1 MKTNNK
7 ITKTLSLAIVLAMII
22 PSFSFASGKV
32 SKEETVYVNLDEKG
46 VPMEKTS
53 SIWLH
58 SDTSLG
64 KVKDESIL
72 KEIKNVKGEEEPKID
87 GDKIIW
93 ETDEKDIFYQGKSNK
108 DLPIDVEVKY
118 YLNDKEV
125 DPKDIAGKSGR
136 IKINLEVKNKDSHV
150 ISMKNG
156 KQKTLYT
163 PFVTVAVMNMPLDK
177 FKNVNINSGKLVSD
191 GNNQVITYVA
201 LPGVKESLNINKGDI
216 DIPDSLEVKADVTD
230 FEMSPIVITTTSEIP
245 EIDDISGTEDLDE
258 LIDGIEKIKEASE
271 KLSEATGKLYEGQIS
286 LSGGIDDFVAG
297 VGKVNTGAN
306 DLRDGTKQLKDG
318 VDASYK
324 GSQEINKGAGALAQ
338 GAGKLGQGVKGVGNG
353 VVEFSGK
360 AKEFSDGASE
370 VAEGVSKVPEATQE
384 MNEGMKNIVD
394 NTNKIQSGQEQLT
407 EGLGESLEGLKKIKK
422 GKEEELDGV
431 NKLLKL
437 TTFIEDIVN
446 KLPDD
451 SFEKLKVM
459 VKTQKE
465 GLESLQKSSNELI
478 TGITQVEEGIKKAQ
492 GASKQLSTGLKGVNK
507 GQEKISVGID
517 GLAKGTSE
525 LGAASKKLTEGSK
538 GLSDG
543 ADKLNKGAN
552 EVNKGA
558 KQFTSSSKE
567 LSNGAGKLTN
577 GLGQLDNGAGQL
589 YIGADALSKGT
600 GELSNGGMKLK
611 DGSNQLKDG
620 TKELDEGMKK
630 FHKEG
635 ISEISKRI
643 DESDLDIDTIM
654 DTKDKLINLSKEYNS
669 FTGTSEEMESSVKF
683 VMKTEQIKGEEKK
696 EELDIENK
704 KEEKGGFINW
714 LKNLFKKE
722 K

>member
-1 MKTNNK
+1 MKINSKVIK
-7 ITKTLSLAIVLAMII
+7 ILSLAIVVAMII

-46 VPMEKTS
+46 APIEKTS

-64 KVKDESIL
+64 KVKDKSTL

-87 GDKIIW
+87 GDKIVW

-118 YLNDKEV
+118 YLNEKEV
-125 DPKDIAGKSGR
+125 EPKDIAGKSGK
-136 IKINLEVKNKDSHV
+136 IKIKLEVKNKDSHV
-150 ISMKNG
+150 VSMKNG

-201 LPGVKESLNINKGDI
+201 LPGVKESLDLDKDTI
-216 DIPDSLEVKADVTD
+216 DIPNFLEVEADVTD

-286 LSGGIDDFVAG
+286 LSGGI
-297 VGKVNTGAN
+297 N
-306 DLRDGTKQLKDG
+306 DLSKGINQLDK
-318 VDASYK
+318 
-324 GSQEINKGAGALAQ
+324 N
-338 GAGKLGQGVKGVGNG
+338 VKGM
-353 VVEFSGK
+353 
-360 AKEFSDGASE
+360 
-370 VAEGVSKVPEATQE
+370 PEQTKKLDD
-384 MNEGMKNIVD
+384 GMKGIVD
-394 NTNKIQSGQEQLT
+394 NTAKIQ
-407 EGLGESLEGLKKIKK
+407 
-422 GKEEELDGV
+422 
-431 NKLLKL
+431 
-437 TTFIEDIVN
+437 
-446 KLPDD
+446 
-451 SFEKLKVM
+451 
-459 VKTQKE
+459 
-465 GLESLQKSSNELI
+465 
-478 TGITQVEEGIKKAQ
+478 
-492 GASKQLSTGLKGVNK
+492 K
-507 GQEKISVGID
+507 GQED
-517 GLAKGTSE
+517 
-525 LGAASKKLTEGSK
+525 
-538 GLSDG
+538 
-543 ADKLNKGAN
+543 
-552 EVNKGA
+552 
-558 KQFTSSSKE
+558 
-567 LSNGAGKLTN
+567 LTN
-577 GLGQLDNGAGQL
+577 GLGEAIEGLEKIKAGKEKELEVIGILLNGMDSLDAGVEELKKVPGVSSIAEKIGEGLQKQRMALEGLKDSSNQLIVGAEEVEKGIKQAEAASGQL
-589 YIGADALSKGT
+589 SVGLGKVNEGQKQILGGISQLNVGSKELSRAT

-611 DGSNQLKDG
+611 DSSNQLKDG
-620 TKELDEGMKK
+620 AKELDEGMNK

-654 DTKDKLINLSKEYNS
+654 DTKDELINLSKEYNS
-669 FTGTSEEMESSVKF
+669 FTGASEEMESSVKF
-683 VMKTEQIKGEEKK
+683 VMKTEQIKGEEEK

-704 KEEKGGFINW
+704 EEEKGGFINW

>member
-1 MKTNNK
+1 MKINSKVIK
-7 ITKTLSLAIVLAMII
+7 ILSLAIVVAMII

-46 VPMEKTS
+46 APIEKTS

-64 KVKDESIL
+64 KVKDKSTL

-87 GDKIIW
+87 GDKIVW

-118 YLNDKEV
+118 YLNEKEV
-125 DPKDIAGKSGR
+125 EPKDIAGKSGK
-136 IKINLEVKNKDSHV
+136 IKIKLEVKNKDSHV
-150 ISMKNG
+150 VSMKNG

-201 LPGVKESLNINKGDI
+201 LPGVKESLDLDKDTI
-216 DIPDSLEVKADVTD
+216 DIPNFLEVEADVTD

-286 LSGGIDDFVAG
+286 LSGGIDELVNG
-297 VGKVNTGAN
+297 VGKVNKGAN
-306 DLRDGTKQLKDG
+306 DLSKGLSQLDERVKDMPE
-318 VDASYK
+318 
-324 GSQEINKGAGALAQ
+324 QTE
-338 GAGKLGQGVKGVGNG
+338 KLDNGMKG
-353 VVEFSGK
+353 VVE
-360 AKEFSDGASE
+360 
-370 VAEGVSKVPEATQE
+370 
-384 MNEGMKNIVD
+384 NIA
-394 NTNKIQSGQEQLT
+394 KIQKGQEDLT
-407 EGLGESLEGLKKIKK
+407 NGLGEAIEGLEKIKAGKEKELEVIEMLLKGMDGLDAGVSGLKKVPGASGIAEKIGEGLQKQRMALEGLK
-422 GKEEELDGV
+422 D
-431 NKLLKL
+431 
-437 TTFIEDIVN
+437 
-446 KLPDD
+446 
-451 SFEKLKVM
+451 
-459 VKTQKE
+459 
-465 GLESLQKSSNELI
+465 SSNQLI
-478 TGITQVEEGIKKAQ
+478 VGVEEVEKGIKQAQ
-492 GASKQLSTGLKGVNK
+492 AASGQLSTGLGEVNK
-507 GQEKISVGID
+507 GQKQISGGI
-517 GLAKGTSE
+517 SQ
-525 LGAASKKLTEGSK
+525 
-538 GLSDG
+538 
-543 ADKLNKGAN
+543 LNSG
-552 EVNKGA
+552 
-558 KQFTSSSKE
+558 SKE
-567 LSNGAGKLTN
+567 LSKATGALN
-577 GLGQLDNGAGQL
+577 S
-589 YIGADALSKGT
+589 GADALSKGT

-620 TKELDEGMKK
+620 AKELDEGMNK

-654 DTKDKLINLSKEYNS
+654 DTKDELINLSKEYNS
-669 FTGTSEEMESSVKF
+669 FTGASEEMESSVKF
-683 VMKTEQIKGEEKK
+683 VMKTEQIKGEEEK
-696 EELDIENK
+696 EELNIENK
-704 KEEKGGFINW
+704 EEEKGGFINW

>member
-1 MKTNNK
+1 MKINSKVIK
-7 ITKTLSLAIVLAMII
+7 ILSLAIVVAMII

-46 VPMEKTS
+46 APIEKTS

-64 KVKDESIL
+64 KVKDKSTL

-87 GDKIIW
+87 GDKIVW

-118 YLNDKEV
+118 YLNEKEV
-125 DPKDIAGKSGR
+125 EPKDIAGKSGK
-136 IKINLEVKNKDSHV
+136 IKIKLEVKNKDSHV
-150 ISMKNG
+150 VSMKNG

-201 LPGVKESLNINKGDI
+201 LPGVKESLDLDKDTI
-216 DIPDSLEVKADVTD
+216 DIPNFLEVEADVTD

-286 LSGGIDDFVAG
+286 LSGGIDELVNG

-324 GSQEINKGAGALAQ
+324 GSQEISKGAGDLAQ
-338 GAGKLGQGVKGVGNG
+338 GVSQLGEGVMKFGNGAVKFSENAKGFSNGASQVAKGVSQIP
-353 VVEFSGK
+353 EK
-360 AKEFSDGASE
+360 AKEMNDGMKYIADNTTKIQVGQEELTERLGDFTNVLGEIREGKELALKNAQTPEEVQELKKDIAIIDQIESE
-370 VAEGVSKVPEATQE
+370 VKKAQSSS
-384 MNEGMKNIVD
+384 MKLNM
-394 NTNKIQSGQEQLT
+394 
-407 EGLGESLEGLKKIKK
+407 GLKK
-422 GKEEELDGV
+422 
-431 NKLLKL
+431 
-437 TTFIEDIVN
+437 
-446 KLPDD
+446 
-451 SFEKLKVM
+451 
-459 VKTQKE
+459 
-465 GLESLQKSSNELI
+465 
-478 TGITQVEEGIKKAQ
+478 
-492 GASKQLSTGLKGVNK
+492 VNK
-507 GQEKISVGID
+507 GQKEISAGID
-517 GLAKGTSE
+517 ELVKGEEISE
-525 LGAASKKLTEGSK
+525 LQKASKKLTQGSEG
-538 GLSDG
+538 L
-543 ADKLNKGAN
+543 LVGAN
-552 EVNKGA
+552 KLDENA
-558 KQFTSSSKE
+558 KKIGGSTKQLSNGSKE
-567 LSNGAGKLTN
+567 LSTGADKLTN

-589 YIGADALSKGT
+589 YTGADALSKGT

-620 TKELDEGMKK
+620 AKELDEGMNK

-654 DTKDKLINLSKEYNS
+654 DTKDELINLSKEYNS
-669 FTGTSEEMESSVKF
+669 FTGASEEMESSVKF
-683 VMKTEQIKGEEKK
+683 VMKTEQIKGEEEK

-704 KEEKGGFINW
+704 EEEKGGFINW